1 MQHSTVSTFSRARGF
16 MVALL
21 RHGARLH
28 LAQAAA
34 SLTFLSLLA
43 IVPVV
48 SIAISLLGALPMLAE
63 LRLSAMQF
71 IATNLFLPSFSDTI
85 VGYLNEFAEKVGE
98 LSALG
103 AAMFFATAFS
113 ALRTIDDTLN
123 RLWETGRPRSLV
135 RRMTIYWTFLTLG
148 PVLLAAG
155 TAVNTL
161 VFSEW
166 LSGVSLPALKTAWVA
181 LLPWLTTIGG
191 LTLLYRMVPNAPVGW
206 RDALLGAIVAA
217 LTLELLK
224 RGMGVQLARL
234 PTYTIVYGAFAALP
248 IFFIWIFLLWLTV
261 LGGALVVASL
271 PAWSQAQPLTLAE
284 TPAARFWLSRC
295 VLERIMR
302 ATQAGEIPVF
312 ASEFRALFGGD
323 AFRARQTIEVLVEL
337 GYLQRLWRTDD
348 PTIFE
353 AGTLWEESWM
363 LAQGGAQQALRPLFN
378 RIWSGTGGAAHDAL
392 DPLAF
397 EPELLSKSLMELASR
412 N

>member
-1 MQHSTVSTFSRARGF
+1 
-16 MVALL
+16 MVALV
-21 RHGARLH
+21 RHGARLR

-85 VGYLNEFAEKVGE
+85 VGYLNQFAEKVGE

-103 AAMFFATAFS
+103 AAVFFATAFS

-123 RLWETGRPRSLV
+123 RLWDTGRPRSLV

-166 LSGVSLPALKTAWVA
+166 MSGVSLPALETAWVA

-206 RDALLGAIVAA
+206 RDALLGAIVATLA
-217 LTLELLK
+217 LELLK
-224 RGMGVQLARL
+224 RGMGMQLARL

-271 PAWSQAQPLTLAE
+271 PAWSQPQPLTLAE
-284 TPAARFWLSRC
+284 TSAARFWLSRC
-295 VLERIMR
+295 VLERITR

-323 AFRARQTIEVLVEL
+323 AFRARQTIEALVEL

-353 AGTLWEESWM
+353 AGTLWEECWM
-363 LAQGGAQQALRPLFN
+363 LAQGGAQQSLRPVFN
-378 RIWSGTGGAAHDAL
+378 RIWRGTDGAAHDAP

>member
-1 MQHSTVSTFSRARGF
+1 
-16 MVALL
+16 MVALV
-21 RHGARLH
+21 RHGARLR

-85 VGYLNEFAEKVGE
+85 VGYLNQFAEKVGE

-103 AAMFFATAFS
+103 AAVFFATAFS

-123 RLWETGRPRSLV
+123 RLWDTGRPRSLV

-166 LSGVSLPALKTAWVA
+166 MSGVSLPALETAWVA

-206 RDALLGAIVAA
+206 RDALLGAIVATLA
-217 LTLELLK
+217 LELLK
-224 RGMGVQLARL
+224 RGMGMQLARL

-271 PAWSQAQPLTLAE
+271 PAWSQPQPLTLAE

-295 VLERIMR
+295 VLERITR

-323 AFRARQTIEVLVEL
+323 AFRARQTIEALVEL

-353 AGTLWEESWM
+353 AGTLWEECWM
-363 LAQGGAQQALRPLFN
+363 LAQGGAQQSLRPVFN
-378 RIWSGTGGAAHDAL
+378 RIWRGTDGAAHDAP

>member
-1 MQHSTVSTFSRARGF
+1 

-21 RHGARLH
+21 RHGARLR

-48 SIAISLLGALPMLAE
+48 SIAISLLGALPMLAD

-71 IATNLFLPSFSDTI
+71 IATNLFLPSFSDTV
-85 VGYLNEFAEKVGE
+85 VGYLNQFAEKVGE

-103 AAMFFATAFS
+103 AALFFATAFS

-123 RLWETGRPRSLV
+123 RLWDTGRPRSLV

-161 VFSEW
+161 VFSQW

-181 LLPWLTTIGG
+181 LVPWLTTIGG
-191 LTLLYRMVPNAPVGW
+191 LTLLYRVVPNAPVGW
-206 RDALLGAIVAA
+206 RDALLGAIVAT

-224 RGMGVQLARL
+224 RGMSMQLARL

-271 PAWSQAQPLTLAE
+271 PAWSQAQSLTLAE

-295 VLERIMR
+295 VLERITR
-302 ATQAGEIPVF
+302 ATLAGEIPVS

-323 AFRARQTIEVLVEL
+323 AFRARQTIEALVEL
-337 GYLQRLWRTDD
+337 GYLQRFWRTDD
-348 PTIFE
+348 PALIE
-353 AGTLWEESWM
+353 AGTIWQERWM
-363 LAQGGAQQALRPLFN
+363 LSQQGAQRSLRPLFD
-378 RIWSGTGGAAHDAL
+378 RIWSGAGGASHHAQG
-392 DPLAF
+392 PLGF
-397 EPELLSKSLMELASR
+397 EPELLSKSLMQLTARS
-412 N
+412 